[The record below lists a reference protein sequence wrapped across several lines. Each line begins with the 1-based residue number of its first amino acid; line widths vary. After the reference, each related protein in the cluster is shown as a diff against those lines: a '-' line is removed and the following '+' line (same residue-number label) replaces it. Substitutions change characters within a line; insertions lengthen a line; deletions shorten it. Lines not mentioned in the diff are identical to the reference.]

1 MDDKKKP
8 RTDEEK
14 CFDIRNLIRS
24 TRYYTNHEIMEM
36 MKMIVDGPSKSG
48 GRRQGL
54 GDHNLSHPSELDK
67 YGNFLEK

>member
-14 CFDIRNLIRS
+14 CWDIRNLIRS

-36 MKMIVDGPSKSG
+36 MKMIVDDPSKPG

-54 GDHNLSHPSELDK
+54 SDRLSHPSELDK
-67 YGNFLEK
+67 DGNYLGK

>member
-14 CFDIRNLIRS
+14 CFGIRNLIRS

-36 MKMIVDGPSKSG
+36 MKMIVDSPSKSG

-54 GDHNLSHPSELDK
+54 GDRLSHPSELDK
-67 YGNFLEK
+67 AGNFLEK